1 MSGARRLTRPLVAA
15 LLATW
20 SAVLVAIATVA
31 GASPATLVNPWSPE
45 HGALLLLYLATSLW
59 WIPRLRIAGLVGAHL
74 AATAAF
80 LILHPMTVLG
90 RDGTFA
96 VTGLH
101 LVLVLHLLTS
111 ARAEAKLLAGA
122 LVLGLAIAE
131 TTLSR
136 LDRPA
141 PKDPGLRDYG
151 DLMGAYGEGGFLL
164 PNLHARV
171 VGPAGPVEFVTE
183 SHGFRNRE
191 EVSRAR
197 PAGRR
202 RVLLV
207 GDSFVAGYRT
217 DQERTVGRALERA
230 LRERPEGRAVDVVVA
245 GVGHP
250 GAAREWLVGH
260 GFGFGPDV
268 VVLGVTLGND
278 ISQSWLGRRRLPSD
292 TLAGL
297 LMPPA
302 AYRSGLGLFE
312 ARADRT
318 LSRWRTYKR
327 GRSLWSTDVIGS
339 WYGDITASVHQ
350 MDPAHSLGH
359 FFTGG
364 PLPAVETSFSDLAA
378 DLGDLQAAAAERRVP
393 LLVALLPQRFQT
405 SSAEWEATLFAYGLE
420 PAAFDPERPN
430 RRIADACAAH
440 GVECFDL
447 LPGFRGPAPAGLYQ
461 PGGDMHWSDAGHE
474 RAGRLLAA
482 EIARR
487 YLAVT
492 D

>member
-1 MSGARRLTRPLVAA
+1 LRGAPRLTRPRGAA

-20 SAVLVAIATVA
+20 SAVLAAIVTLADP
-31 GASPATLVNPWSPE
+31 SPATLVNPRSAA
-45 HGALLLLYLATSLW
+45 HAGLLALYLLTSLW
-59 WIPRLRIAGLVGAHL
+59 WAPRLRIAALVGAHV
-74 AATAAF
+74 AVTTAF
-80 LILHPMTVLG
+80 LALHPLTALG

-96 VTGLH
+96 VTALH
-101 LVLVLHLLTS
+101 LVLVLCLVTT
-111 ARAEAKLLAGA
+111 ARVEAKLLAGA
-122 LVLGLAIAE
+122 LVLGLAVAE
-131 TTLSR
+131 TALAR

-141 PKDPGLRDYG
+141 PKDPGLLDYG
-151 DLMGAYGEGGFLL
+151 ELMGAYGEGGFLL

-183 SHGFRNRE
+183 SHGFRNRD
-191 EVSRAR
+191 EVPRAR

-230 LRERPEGRAVDVVVA
+230 LRERPEGAALDVVVA

-250 GAAREWLVGH
+250 GAALEWLVHH
-260 GFGFGPDV
+260 GFGFEPDV

-297 LMPPA
+297 FMPPA
-302 AYRSGLGLFE
+302 AYRSGLGLFP

-327 GRSLWSTDVIGS
+327 ARSLWAVPVIGS
-339 WYGDITASVHQ
+339 WYGDTTASVHQ

-359 FFTGG
+359 FFTGAT
-364 PLPAVETSFSDLAA
+364 LPAVETSFA
-378 DLGDLQAAAAERRVP
+378 DLRADLRDLQAAAAARSVP

-405 SSAEWEATLFAYGLE
+405 SDVEWEATLAAYGLD
-420 PAAFDPERPN
+420 PAAFDPGRPN
-430 RRIADACAAH
+430 RRIADGCAAD
-440 GVECFDL
+440 GVACFDL
-447 LPGFRGPAPAGLYQ
+447 LPGFRESAPAGLYQ

-487 YLAVT
+487 YLAVS

>member
-1 MSGARRLTRPLVAA
+1 MTETRHLTRARGAA

-20 SAVLVAIATVA
+20 SAVLAAILTLAD
-31 GASPATLVNPWSPE
+31 ASPGTLVNPRSPA
-45 HGALLLLYLATSLW
+45 HAALLLLYLGTSLW
-59 WIPRLRIAGLVGAHL
+59 WAPRLRTAGLVGAHL
-74 AATAAF
+74 AVTAAF
-80 LILHPMTVLG
+80 LILHPLTALG

-101 LVLVLHLLTS
+101 LVLVILLLTS
-111 ARAEAKLLAGA
+111 ARVEAKLLAGA

-131 TTLSR
+131 TTLAR

-141 PKDPGLRDYG
+141 PKDPTLRDYG

-191 EVSRAR
+191 EVPRAR

-217 DQERTVGRALERA
+217 DQERTVGRVLERA
-230 LRERPEGRAVDVVVA
+230 LRERPDGTGVDVVVA

-250 GAAREWLVGH
+250 GAALDWLGRH
-260 GFGFGPDV
+260 GFGFEPDV
-268 VVLGVTLGND
+268 VVVGVTLGND

-297 LMPPA
+297 LMPSA
-302 AYRSGLGLFE
+302 AYRSNLGLLP

-318 LSRWRTYKR
+318 LSRWRAYKR
-327 GRSLWSTDVIGS
+327 ARSLWATDVIGS
-339 WYGDITASVHQ
+339 WYGDTTASVHQ

-359 FFTGG
+359 FYAGG
-364 PLPAVETSFSDLAA
+364 TLPAVETSYADLAA
-378 DLGDLQAAAAERRVP
+378 DLRDLQAAAAARRVQ
-393 LLVALLPQRFQT
+393 LLVALLPQRFQM
-405 SSAEWEATLFAYGLE
+405 SRMEWDATLFAYGLD
-420 PAAFDPERPN
+420 PGAFDPERPN
-430 RRIADACAAH
+430 RRIAAACATDR
-440 GVECFDL
+440 VECFDL
-447 LPGFRGPAPAGLYQ
+447 LPGFRDPAAPGLYQ

-487 YLAVT
+487 YLAVS